1 MNNLTPNEATKI
13 AEKLTEEECKNK
25 GIKLLT
31 VESKDDT
38 GGYYTDEALE
48 IYNFHYRHLTK

>member
-1 MNNLTPNEATKI
+1 MIDIQEACKI

-25 GIKLLT
+25 GIELLT

-38 GGYYTDEALE
+38 GGYYTDEALA